1 MQQRGSHSP
10 LDRPAVRALIA
21 GLILAAIAGAF
32 YARSVFSGDDGDR
45 SGGPISVGSRP
56 AGAVITPE
64 AGLGAMDGR
73 APIVGQPAPDFAL
86 RDLDGAVVTLS
97 DLRGQVVWV
106 NFWATW
112 CRPCKEELPDI
123 QKLQDEMRDDGLV
136 VLAVNKEESAED
148 AAAYMR
154 DAGLSLRTLL
164 DRSGEVYEQ
173 YRLQGLPD
181 SFFIDREG
189 NLASI
194 YYGFLSEK
202 KMRDRLAALGLE

>member
-1 MQQRGSHSP
+1 MHQKARHSP
-10 LDRPAVRALIA
+10 LDRPLVRALV
-21 GLILAAIAGAF
+21 AGAVLATVAAGF
-32 YARSVFSGDDGDR
+32 YARSAFSGDDGDR
-45 SGGPISVGSRP
+45 SGGPVAVGSRP
-56 AGAVITPE
+56 PGAATTPE
-64 AGLGAMDGR
+64 AGLGALDGR

-123 QKLQDEMRDDGLV
+123 QKLQDEMRDGGLI

-181 SFFIDREG
+181 SFLIDRDG

-202 KMRDRLAALGLE
+202 KMRDRLAPLGLE